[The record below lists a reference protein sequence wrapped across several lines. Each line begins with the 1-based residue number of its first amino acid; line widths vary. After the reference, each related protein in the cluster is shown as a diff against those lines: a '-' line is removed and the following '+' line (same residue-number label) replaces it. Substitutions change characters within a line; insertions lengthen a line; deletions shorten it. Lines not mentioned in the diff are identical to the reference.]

1 MQVMG
6 IELLPVLGYALVSI
20 FTPGPNNITSS
31 SLGMRVGYPR
41 TLRFIGGVVTG
52 FFCIMVASGLLT
64 ELVVSAYDRIAVVL
78 KIAGVA
84 YLLWIAW
91 TVARPQDHAH
101 ASPTATGTRYRD
113 GLLLQLV
120 NPKVILFGL
129 TMYATLLAPLAKS
142 WVAVVISAV
151 LLAVLSFCSTS
162 LWALLGAGIQRFIA
176 NSKVRFAY
184 SLVLVGLLL
193 YAAWSIVAS

>member
-1 MQVMG
+1 MG
-6 IELLPVLGYALVSI
+6 IELLPVLSYALVSI

-64 ELVVSAYDRIAVVL
+64 ELLVSAYDRIAVVL

-91 TVARPQDHAH
+91 TVVRPQDHAH
-101 ASPTATGTRYRD
+101 ASPTATGTGYRD

-129 TMYATLLAPLAKS
+129 TMYATLLAPLAKN
-142 WVAVVISAV
+142 WLAVVISAV

-176 NSKVRFAY
+176 NPKVRFAY

-193 YAAWSIVAS
+193 YAAWSIVMS

>member
-1 MQVMG
+1 MQVRE
-6 IELLPVLGYALVSI
+6 IELLPVLSYALVSI

-31 SLGMRVGYPR
+31 SLGMCIGYPR

-52 FFCIMVASGLLT
+52 FFCIMVATGLLT
-64 ELVVSAYDRIAVVL
+64 EFLVSVYDRIAIVL

-91 TVARPQDHAH
+91 TVVRPQDKKH
-101 ASPTATGTRYRD
+101 ASPAASGTRYRD
-113 GLLLQLV
+113 GLLLQFV

-129 TMYATLLAPLAKS
+129 TMYATLLAPLTAS
-142 WVAVVISAV
+142 WLAVVVSAAV
-151 LLAVLSFCSTS
+151 LAFLAFCSTS
-162 LWALLGAGIQRFIA
+162 VWALLGAGIQRFIA
-176 NSKVRFAY
+176 NPRVRFAY
-184 SLVLVGLLL
+184 SLFLAGLLL

>member
-1 MQVMG
+1 MPVMG
-6 IELLPVLGYALVSI
+6 VELLPVLGYALVSI

-52 FFCIMVASGLLT
+52 FFCVMVATGLLT
-64 ELVVSAYDRIAVVL
+64 EILVSAYDRIAIVL

-91 TVARPQDHAH
+91 TVVRPQDKNH
-101 ASPTATGTRYRD
+101 ASSAASGTRYRD
-113 GLLLQLV
+113 GLLLQFV

-142 WVAVVISAV
+142 WLAVVVSAV
-151 LLAVLSFCSTS
+151 LLSVLSFCSTS

-176 NSKVRFAY
+176 NPKVKFAY

>member
-1 MQVMG
+1 MSVMG
-6 IELLPVLGYALVSI
+6 VELLPVIGYALVSI

-41 TLRFIGGVVTG
+41 TLRFIAGVVTG
-52 FFCIMVASGLLT
+52 FFCIMVAAGLLT
-64 ELVVSAYDRIAVVL
+64 ELLVSAYDRIAIVL
-78 KIAGVA
+78 KSAGVA
-84 YLLWIAW
+84 YLIWIAW
-91 TVARPQDHAH
+91 TVVRPQDQKH
-101 ASPTATGTRYRD
+101 ASPAASGTRYRD
-113 GLLLQLV
+113 GLLLQFV

-129 TMYATLLAPLAKS
+129 TMYATLLAPLAKN
-142 WVAVVISAV
+142 WPEVVLSAV

-176 NSKVRFAY
+176 NPKVRFAY

-193 YAAWSIVAS
+193 YAAWSIAVS

>member
-1 MQVMG
+1 MG